1 MRSSSDTVDTKTA
14 LVVGATGIA
23 GSALVDRLADE
34 GWDVVA
40 LSRSRIRR
48 GDVRHVSADLNSV
61 ESLREALA
69 GERPSHVFYTA
80 WSRMNTEQENI
91 ETNAAML
98 RNLLAS
104 LSGHPVK
111 HVALMTGLK
120 HYLGPFEAYAAGE
133 MPDTPFR
140 ESEPRLP
147 TPNFYYAQEDELWAA
162 AGKQGFGWSV
172 HRAHTVI
179 GHAVGNAMNMGLTL
193 AVQASICRELGQ
205 PFVFPGSETQWNSLT
220 DMTDSG
226 LLAEHMIWAATADG
240 VGDEAYNIVNGDIFR
255 WRRMWPALAA
265 YFGVEPVGYSGQPRP
280 LEQQMLGKEGVWAD
294 MAARYGLAEPQLA
307 RLASWWHTDG
317 DLGRNLEVVTDMS
330 KSRLAGFTGYRR
342 TEDSFIQLVRPV
354 PGRPADSRS
363 AAGRAGLS
371 ALVRLRPAAPQ

>member
-1 MRSSSDTVDTKTA
+1 M
-14 LVVGATGIA
+14 GATGIA
-23 GSALVDRLADE
+23 GSALVDRLVDE

-48 GDVRHVSADLNSV
+48 GGVRQVSADLNSV
-61 ESLREALA
+61 ESLRAALA

-104 LSGHPVK
+104 LSSHPVK

-162 AGKQGFGWSV
+162 AGS
-172 HRAHTVI
+172 RASAGPCT
-179 GHAVGNAMNMGLTL
+179 
-193 AVQASICRELGQ
+193 
-205 PFVFPGSETQWNSLT
+205 
-220 DMTDSG
+220 
-226 LLAEHMIWAATADG
+226 
-240 VGDEAYNIVNGDIFR
+240 
-255 WRRMWPALAA
+255 
-265 YFGVEPVGYSGQPRP
+265 
-280 LEQQMLGKEGVWAD
+280 
-294 MAARYGLAEPQLA
+294 
-307 RLASWWHTDG
+307 
-317 DLGRNLEVVTDMS
+317 GRI
-330 KSRLAGFTGYRR
+330 R
-342 TEDSFIQLVRPV
+342 
-354 PGRPADSRS
+354 
-363 AAGRAGLS
+363 
-371 ALVRLRPAAPQ
+371 